1 MNTEQKPQLNT
12 DQKTQLAESLEKLK
26 AHLQRWEKVRSIAQD
41 IIAYVNKDLRRF
53 KIEVDLAAGL
63 RLIRIWIV
71 GAHRYAGYGESVNE
85 MTLRQ
90 LYERFFSDNEALVYM
105 IRQLAETIAEV
116 AEEKVEELKEQL
128 EE

>member
-1 MNTEQKPQLNT
+1 MNPELKNQISQ
-12 DQKTQLAESLEKLK
+12 SLEMVKEKLK
-26 AHLQRWEKVRSIAQD
+26 QWQEIYNTALD

-105 IRQLAETIAEV
+105 IRQLAEAIAEV